1 MAEQKINIENPEEE
15 EWTVIDNPT
24 YNDDEGKYE
33 DDPRAGTGSK
43 FYKERSFAQN
53 YLKSPPSYSD
63 YHNQIGLNMNDNLL
77 KIDFSQV
84 KTFIFTRK

>member
-1 MAEQKINIENPEEE
+1 MLHLLRLITFMLRTFILL
-15 EWTVIDNPT
+15 TRVI
-24 YNDDEGKYE
+24 YNRVLY
-33 DDPRAGTGSK
+33 
-43 FYKERSFAQN
+43 AQN

-84 KTFIFTRK
+84 KTFIFKRK